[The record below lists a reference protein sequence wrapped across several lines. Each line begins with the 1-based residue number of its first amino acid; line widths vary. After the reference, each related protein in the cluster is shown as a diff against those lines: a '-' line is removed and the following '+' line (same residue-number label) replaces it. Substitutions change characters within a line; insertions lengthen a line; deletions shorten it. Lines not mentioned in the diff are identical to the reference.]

1 MRVKSLVVSLL
12 VSMALVGCVGVIDEG
27 NVGVRK
33 TFGKVSAEPE
43 TTGFYT
49 AFISSVDEYTTKE
62 ANIELQNLTPK
73 AKDNLSLKD
82 MDVAVYYKTQG
93 AKVPALTVKY
103 IGQSGCNGDVCY
115 PGSIMVESV
124 ARSVVYDTVS
134 RYDSLV
140 IHTKRDEL
148 ENAIK
153 ESIQRELDNNDPQT
167 FTVTRVVARSIVTD
181 PAIEESIK
189 AAVASQKQLEQMAVQ
204 EEIAVKQAQI
214 KVTEARGISES
225 NNIINN
231 SLTKEYLQ
239 HEANQALMKF
249 AETGANTVVVPAN
262 MSIAPLINVK

>member
-1 MRVKSLVVSLL
+1 MKFSSLVAALL
-12 VSMALVGCVGVIDEG
+12 VSVTLVGCGVIDEG

-33 TFGKVSAEPE
+33 TFGKVGSEPLG
-43 TTGFYT
+43 TGFYT
-49 AFISSVDEYTTKE
+49 SVMSSVTEYTTKE

-82 MDVAVYYKTQG
+82 MDVAVYYKTRG
-93 AKVPALTVKY
+93 SMVPALTVKY
-103 IGQSGCNGDVCY
+103 IGQSGCRDSVCF

-189 AAVASQKQLEQMAVQ
+189 AAVAAQKELEQMAVQ
-204 EEIAVKQAQI
+204 EEIAVKTAQI
-214 KVTEARGISES
+214 EITKARGISEA
-225 NNIINN
+225 NKIINN
-231 SLTKEYLQ
+231 SLTPEYLQ
-239 HEANQALMKF
+239 HEANEALKMF
-249 AETGANTVVVPAN
+249 AEKGANTVVVPAN
-262 MSIAPLINVK
+262 MSIAPLLNIK